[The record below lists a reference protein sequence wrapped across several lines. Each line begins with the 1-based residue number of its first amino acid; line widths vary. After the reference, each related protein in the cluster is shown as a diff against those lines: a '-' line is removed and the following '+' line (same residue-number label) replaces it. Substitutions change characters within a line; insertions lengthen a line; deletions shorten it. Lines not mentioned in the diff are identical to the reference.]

1 MTVEQRTLIPLVD
14 IMSIEFECDHCHAT
28 YSIPLSELKAAETSL
43 SCINC
48 PQQFA
53 DSHYTDSSKMTDLQ
67 ILQGFLTR
75 LREIQQ
81 RKYKASIRLVLPIKK
96 SSECGASRDSGE
108 DT

>member
-1 MTVEQRTLIPLVD
+1 MTIEQRTLIPLAD
-14 IMSIEFECDHCHAT
+14 ITSIEFECDHCHAT
-28 YSIPLSELKAAETSL
+28 YSIPLAELKTTETSF

-53 DSHYTDSSKMTDLQ
+53 DPNYVDSGKMTDLQ

-81 RKYKASIRLVLPIKK
+81 RKYKASIRLVLPH
-96 SSECGASRDSGE
+96 
-108 DT
+108 